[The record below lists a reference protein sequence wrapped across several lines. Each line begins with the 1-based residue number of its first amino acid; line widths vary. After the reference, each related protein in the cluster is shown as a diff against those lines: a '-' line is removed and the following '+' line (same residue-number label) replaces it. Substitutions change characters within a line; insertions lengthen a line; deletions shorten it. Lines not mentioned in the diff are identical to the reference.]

1 MVKLTKFVL
10 RRPVTAVLCILSLVF
25 FGVMSLFN
33 SKLELTPDINMPM
46 LVIMTTYPGAN
57 PSDIDELITKEIED
71 NLGSLSNVDS
81 ITSSSSENYSMVL
94 VQYEYGT
101 DMDNAYSDLRK
112 KLDNVKNDLPE
123 DANDPS
129 IYEMDVNSMAS
140 MYLAV
145 SNSAVDNIYNY
156 TETSIVP
163 ELEKLSA
170 VASVDISG
178 GQKEYVSVRLDPDKL
193 AQYHLDISTV
203 AALVG
208 KASFTIP
215 AGSAKVGNTDMSI
228 SMGVDYESP
237 ESLKNVPITLGN
249 GNIIYLQDIAE
260 VSRAEEKATAVGRY
274 NGEDTLILGINRN
287 TQYTAVDVS
296 NQAMRVLNQ
305 LKDSDSNF
313 DFAVIQDSADRVLN
327 AIKTM
332 IETMVSV
339 IILSTLILFIFY
351 GDVKASLIVATSIPI
366 SILAAFVLMWAKGYS
381 FNMITLGSIVLGVGM
396 MVDNSIVILESCFRV
411 KEENPGSD
419 FMDYIHAAV
428 GGTGQVAESVLGGT
442 VTTCVVFLPLGFI
455 SGLSGQFFQPLG
467 FTIVFCMVASLL
479 SACTV
484 VPLCYVF
491 YKPVERENAPAYK
504 GIRSMQK
511 GYRRL
516 MAVIMAHKKR
526 TLLVTAG
533 LIVLSI
539 AAATQLKTVLMPDMD
554 QGTVS
559 VSISMRDNLTIE
571 KQNETYKKIEE
582 LIAKDEDVENYML
595 SSGSSSGMMSS
606 GTSLTVYL
614 KDDRKLSTA
623 EHIKKWKEELQSVDN
638 CDITLESYSQTSMM
652 NEGTDFSVTL
662 VSADYD
668 KLKEASDKIYNNLR
682 QDKRVTAVSSTLA
695 NTSPI
700 IKIHV
705 DPVQAA
711 AEGFVPAQVAGNLY
725 TMLSGTEADTMS
737 VDGTD
742 MSVMVEFPED
752 EYDTIN
758 KVEDIML
765 TSSTG
770 NQAYLKDIAEVSFE
784 DSPSS
789 IARSD
794 KHYKVEVSCS
804 FTDLAD
810 KNTRKDL
817 RRSYI
822 DQVLSDDVE
831 EQQSSQ
837 AEMMAEEF
845 KSLGTA
851 IAVAVFL
858 VFVVMAMQFE
868 SARFSFMVMATI
880 PFAMIGA
887 LGFLWLFDLEISM
900 TSLMGFLILIGT
912 AVNNG
917 ILYVDTVDQKRQ
929 EMSLDDALIE
939 AGVIRLRPILMTTL
953 TTIIGMLPMAM
964 GIGGS
969 STEMMQGLAMV
980 DVGGLITST
989 VMALLVLPVLYYYV
1003 NGNRDRK
1010 RIVID

>member
-10 RRPVTAVLCILSLVF
+10 KRPVTAILCLLSLAF
-25 FGVMSLFN
+25 FGIMSLFN

-112 KLDNVKNDLPE
+112 KLDNIKNDLPD
-123 DANDPS
+123 DAKDPS
-129 IYEMDVNSMAS
+129 VYEMDVNSMAS
-140 MYLAV
+140 IYLAV

-156 TETSIVP
+156 TEKNIVP

-178 GQKEYVSVRLDPDKL
+178 GQKEYVSVRLDPNKL

-208 KASFTIP
+208 RASFTIP

-237 ESLKNVPITLGN
+237 EALKSVPITLGN
-249 GNIIYLQDIAE
+249 GNIIYLEDIADI
-260 VSRAEEKATAVGRY
+260 SRSEEKATAVGHY
-274 NGEDTLILGINRN
+274 NGKDTLILGINRN

-296 NQAMRVLNQ
+296 NQAMKALNR
-305 LKDSDSNF
+305 LKNSDTNF
-313 DFAVIQDSADRVLN
+313 DFVVVQDSAEQVEN

-332 IETMVSV
+332 IETMISV

-419 FMDYIHAAV
+419 FMDYVRAAV
-428 GGTGQVAESVLGGT
+428 GGTEQVAESVLGGT

-504 GIRSMQK
+504 GIRNMQN
-511 GYRRL
+511 GYRRV
-516 MAVIMAHKKR
+516 MSVIMAHKKR
-526 TLLVTAG
+526 TLIITAV
-533 LIVLSI
+533 LIFLSVVS
-539 AAATQLKTVLMPDMD
+539 ATQLKMVLMPDID

-559 VSISMRDNLTIE
+559 IGISMRDNLTLE
-571 KQNETYKKIEE
+571 KQNETYKKIED
-582 LIAKDEDVENYML
+582 IISQDDDVENYML
-595 SSGSSSGMMSS
+595 SSGSSMMLSS

-623 EHIKKWKEELQSVDN
+623 EHIKAWKDELQKVDN
-638 CDITLESYSQTSMM
+638 CDITVESYSQTSMM

-668 KLKEASDKIYNNLR
+668 KLKEASDEIYGALR

-711 AEGFVPAQVAGNLY
+711 AEGFVPSQVAGNLY

-742 MSVMVEFPED
+742 MSIRVEFPDD

-765 TSSTG
+765 TSASG

-784 DSPSS
+784 DSPAS

-794 KHYKVEVSCS
+794 KHYKVEISCS

-810 KNTRKDL
+810 KSTKMDL

-822 DQVLSDDVE
+822 DRILSDDVE

-845 KSLGTA
+845 KSLATA

-900 TSLMGFLILIGT
+900 TSLMGFLILVGT

-929 EMSLDDALIE
+929 EMGLDEALIE

-953 TTIIGMLPMAM
+953 TTIIGMLPMA
-964 GIGGS
+964 IGLGNS
-969 STEMMQGLAMV
+969 AELMQGLAMV

-989 VMALLVLPVLYYYV
+989 IMALLVLPVLYYYV
-1003 NGNRDRK
+1003 NGNRERR

>member
-10 RRPVTAVLCILSLVF
+10 KRPVTAILCILSLVF
-25 FGVMSLFN
+25 FGIMSLFN
-33 SKLELTPDINMPM
+33 SKLELTPEINMPM
-46 LVIMTTYPGAN
+46 LVIMTTYPGAS
-57 PSDIDELITKEIED
+57 PSDIDELVTKEIED

-81 ITSSSSENYSMVL
+81 ITSSSSENYSMIL

-112 KLDNVKNDLPE
+112 KLDNVKNDLPD

-129 IYEMDVNSMAS
+129 VYEMDVNNMAS
-140 MYLAV
+140 IYLAV
-145 SNSAVDNIYNY
+145 NNTAVDNIYNY
-156 TETSIVP
+156 TDKNVVP
-163 ELEKLSA
+163 ELEKLSS

-178 GQKEYVSVRLDPDKL
+178 GQKEYVSVRLIPEKL

-203 AALVG
+203 AQLVG
-208 KASFTIP
+208 SASFTIP

-237 ESLKNVPITLGN
+237 ESLKKVPITLGN
-249 GNIIYLQDIAE
+249 GNIIYLEDIAE
-260 VSRAEEKATAVGRY
+260 ISRSEEEATAIGRY
-274 NGEDTLILGINRN
+274 NGQDTIVLGVNRN

-296 NQAMRVLNQ
+296 NQTMKVLDR
-305 LKDSDSNF
+305 LKASDPNL
-313 DFAVIQDSADRVLN
+313 DFVVIQDSADRVLS

-332 IETMVSV
+332 IETMISV
-339 IILSTLILFIFY
+339 IILSTVILFIFY

-366 SILAAFVLMWAKGYS
+366 SILTAFVLMWAKGYS

-396 MVDNSIVILESCFRV
+396 MVDNSIVILEACFRS

-419 FMDYIHAAV
+419 FMDYVHAAI
-428 GGTGQVAESVLGGT
+428 GGTSQVAASVLGGT
-442 VTTCVVFLPLGFI
+442 ITTCVVFLPLGMI

-467 FTIVFCMVASLL
+467 FTIVFCMIASLL
-479 SACTV
+479 SACTI

-491 YKPVERENAPAYK
+491 YKPVEKEKAPAYK
-504 GIRSMQK
+504 AIRDMQN
-511 GYRRL
+511 GYRSV
-516 MAVIMAHKKR
+516 MHVIMKHKKR
-526 TLLVTAG
+526 TMLVTAG
-533 LIVLSI
+533 LLVLSVV
-539 AAATQLKTVLMPDMD
+539 AAANLNMQLMPSID
-554 QGTVS
+554 QGTVQI
-559 VSISMRDNLTIE
+559 SIDMKSNLTLE
-571 KQNETYKKIEE
+571 KQDETYKKIE
-582 LIAKDEDVENYML
+582 AVVAQDEDVENYML
-595 SSGSSSGMMSS
+595 SSGSSMMSS
-606 GTSLTVYL
+606 GTTLTVYL
-614 KDDRKLSTA
+614 KDNRKRSTA
-623 EHIKKWKEELQSVDN
+623 EHVEEWKKELQGVDN
-638 CDITLESYSQTSMM
+638 CDISVESYSQTSMM
-652 NEGTDFSVTL
+652 SASSDFNVTL
-662 VSADYD
+662 TSSDYD
-668 KLKEASDKIYNNLR
+668 ELKAASDRIYTAMQ
-682 QDKRVTAVSSTLA
+682 QDNRVTAVSSSLA

-725 TMLSGTEADTMS
+725 TMLSGKEADTMS

-742 MSVMVEFPED
+742 MSIMVEYPDD

-770 NQAYLKDIAEVSFE
+770 NQAYLKDIADVRFE
-784 DSPSS
+784 DSPGS

-794 KHYKVEVSCS
+794 KHYQVQISAS
-804 FTDLAD
+804 YTDLAD
-810 KNTRKDL
+810 KTTMRDL
-817 RRSYI
+817 RTKY
-822 DQVLSDDVE
+822 VEPNLSENVE
-831 EQQSSQ
+831 EKQSSQ
-837 AEMMAEEF
+837 DEMMGEEF

-851 IAVAVFL
+851 IAVAIFL
-858 VFVVMAMQFE
+858 VFVVMAAQFE

-887 LGFLWLFDLEISM
+887 LGFLWLFDIDLSM

-929 EMSLDDALIE
+929 EMGLDDALIE

-953 TTIIGMLPMAM
+953 TTIIGMMPMAI
-964 GIGGS
+964 GIGES
-969 STEMMQGLAMV
+969 SEMMQGLAMV

-989 VMALLVLPVLYYYV
+989 IMALLVLPVLYYYV

-1010 RIVID
+1010 RIEID

>member
-10 RRPVTAVLCILSLVF
+10 KRPVTAILCLLSLAF
-25 FGVMSLFN
+25 FGIMSLFN

-123 DANDPS
+123 DAKDPS

-140 MYLAV
+140 IYLAV

-156 TETSIVP
+156 TEKNIVP

-178 GQKEYVSVRLDPDKL
+178 GQKEYVSVRLDSDKL
-193 AQYHLDISTV
+193 AQYHLDIATV

-208 KASFTIP
+208 RASFTIP

-237 ESLKNVPITLGN
+237 ESLKSVPITLGN
-249 GNIIYLQDIAE
+249 GNIIYLEDIADI
-260 VSRAEEKATAVGRY
+260 SRSEEKATAVGRY

-296 NQAMRVLNQ
+296 NQAMRALNR
-305 LKDSDSNF
+305 LKSSDTNF
-313 DFAVIQDSADRVLN
+313 DFVVVQDSAEQVEN

-332 IETMVSV
+332 IETMISV

-419 FMDYIHAAV
+419 FMDYVRASV
-428 GGTGQVAESVLGGT
+428 GGTEQVAESVLGGT
-442 VTTCVVFLPLGFI
+442 ITTCVVFLPLGFI

-504 GIRSMQK
+504 GIRDMQK
-511 GYRRL
+511 GYRKV
-516 MAVIMAHKKR
+516 MGVIMAHKKR
-526 TLLVTAG
+526 TLVITAG
-533 LIVLSI
+533 LILLS
-539 AAATQLKTVLMPDMD
+539 AVAATQLEMVLMPDID

-559 VSISMRDNLTIE
+559 IGISMRDNLTLE
-571 KQNETYKKIEE
+571 KQNETYKKIEDI
-582 LIAKDEDVENYML
+582 IAQDDDVENYML
-595 SSGSSSGMMSS
+595 SSGSSMMLSS

-623 EHIKKWKEELQSVDN
+623 EHIKIWKDELQRVDN
-638 CDITLESYSQTSMM
+638 CDITIESYSQTSMM

-668 KLKEASDKIYNNLR
+668 KLKEASDSIYGALR

-711 AEGFVPAQVAGNLY
+711 AEGFVPSQVAGNLY

-765 TSSTG
+765 TSGSG
-770 NQAYLKDIAEVSFE
+770 NQVYLKDIAEVSFE
-784 DSPSS
+784 DSPAS

-794 KHYKVEVSCS
+794 KHYKVEISCS

-810 KNTRKDL
+810 KSTRMDL

-822 DQVLSDDVE
+822 DSILNDDVE
-831 EQQSSQ
+831 EQQSAQ
-837 AEMMAEEF
+837 AEMMADEF

-887 LGFLWLFDLEISM
+887 LGFLWLFNLEISM
-900 TSLMGFLILIGT
+900 TSLMGFLILVGT

-929 EMSLDDALIE
+929 EMGLDEALIE

-953 TTIIGMLPMAM
+953 TTIIGMLPMA
-964 GIGGS
+964 IGLGDS
-969 STEMMQGLAMV
+969 AELMQGLAMV

-1003 NGNRDRK
+1003 NGNRDRR

>member
-10 RRPVTAVLCILSLVF
+10 KRPVTAILCLLSLAF
-25 FGVMSLFN
+25 FGIMSLFN

-112 KLDNVKNDLPE
+112 KLDNIKNDLPD
-123 DANDPS
+123 DAKDPS
-129 IYEMDVNSMAS
+129 VYEMDVNSMAS
-140 MYLAV
+140 IYLAV

-156 TETSIVP
+156 TEKNIVP

-178 GQKEYVSVRLDPDKL
+178 GQKEYVSVRLDPNKL

-208 KASFTIP
+208 RASFTIP

-237 ESLKNVPITLGN
+237 EALKSVPITLGN
-249 GNIIYLQDIAE
+249 GNIIYLEDIADI
-260 VSRAEEKATAVGRY
+260 SRSEEKATAVGHY
-274 NGEDTLILGINRN
+274 NGKDTLILGINRN

-296 NQAMRVLNQ
+296 NQAMKALNR
-305 LKDSDSNF
+305 LKNSDTNF
-313 DFAVIQDSADRVLN
+313 DFVVVQDSAEQVEN

-332 IETMVSV
+332 IETMISV

-419 FMDYIHAAV
+419 FMDYVRAAV
-428 GGTGQVAESVLGGT
+428 GGTEQVAESVLGGT

-504 GIRSMQK
+504 GIRNMQN
-511 GYRRL
+511 GYRRV
-516 MAVIMAHKKR
+516 MSVIMAHKKR
-526 TLLVTAG
+526 TLIITAV
-533 LIVLSI
+533 LIFLSVVS
-539 AAATQLKTVLMPDMD
+539 ATQLKMVLMPDID

-559 VSISMRDNLTIE
+559 IGISMRDNLTLE
-571 KQNETYKKIEE
+571 KQNETYKKIED
-582 LIAKDEDVENYML
+582 IISQDDDVENYML
-595 SSGSSSGMMSS
+595 SSGSGMMLSS

-623 EHIKKWKEELQSVDN
+623 EHIKAWKDELQRVDN
-638 CDITLESYSQTSMM
+638 CDITVESYSQTSMM

-668 KLKEASDKIYNNLR
+668 KLKEASDEIYGALR

-711 AEGFVPAQVAGNLY
+711 AEGFLPSQVAGNLY

-742 MSVMVEFPED
+742 MSIRVEFPDD

-765 TSSTG
+765 TSASG

-784 DSPSS
+784 DSPAS

-794 KHYKVEVSCS
+794 KHYKVEISCS

-810 KNTRKDL
+810 KSTKMDL

-822 DQVLSDDVE
+822 DRILSDDVE

-845 KSLGTA
+845 KSLATA

-900 TSLMGFLILIGT
+900 TSLMGFLILVGT

-929 EMSLDDALIE
+929 EMGLDEALIE

-953 TTIIGMLPMAM
+953 TTIIGMLPMA
-964 GIGGS
+964 IGLGNS
-969 STEMMQGLAMV
+969 AELMQGLAMV

-989 VMALLVLPVLYYYV
+989 IMALLVLPVLYYYV
-1003 NGNRDRK
+1003 NGNRERR

>member
-10 RRPVTAVLCILSLVF
+10 KRPVTAILCLLSLAF
-25 FGVMSLFN
+25 FGIMSLFN

-112 KLDNVKNDLPE
+112 KLDNIKNDLPD
-123 DANDPS
+123 DAKDPS
-129 IYEMDVNSMAS
+129 VYEMDVNSMAS
-140 MYLAV
+140 IYLAV

-156 TETSIVP
+156 TEKNIVP

-178 GQKEYVSVRLDPDKL
+178 GQKEYVSVRLDPNKL

-208 KASFTIP
+208 RASFTIP

-237 ESLKNVPITLGN
+237 EALKSVPITLGN
-249 GNIIYLQDIAE
+249 GNIIYLEDIADI
-260 VSRAEEKATAVGRY
+260 SRSEEKATAVGHY
-274 NGEDTLILGINRN
+274 NGKDTLILGINRN

-296 NQAMRVLNQ
+296 NQAMKALNR
-305 LKDSDSNF
+305 LKNSDTNF
-313 DFAVIQDSADRVLN
+313 DFVVVQDSAEQVEN

-332 IETMVSV
+332 IETMISV

-419 FMDYIHAAV
+419 FMDYVRAAV
-428 GGTGQVAESVLGGT
+428 GGTEQVAESVLGGT

-504 GIRSMQK
+504 GIRNMQN
-511 GYRRL
+511 GYRRV
-516 MAVIMAHKKR
+516 MSVIMAHKKR
-526 TLLVTAG
+526 TLIITAV
-533 LIVLSI
+533 LIFLSVVS
-539 AAATQLKTVLMPDMD
+539 ATQLKMVLMPDID

-559 VSISMRDNLTIE
+559 IGISMRDNLTLE
-571 KQNETYKKIEE
+571 KQNETYKKIED
-582 LIAKDEDVENYML
+582 IISQDDDVENYML
-595 SSGSSSGMMSS
+595 SSGSSMMLSS

-623 EHIKKWKEELQSVDN
+623 EHIKAWKDELQKVDN
-638 CDITLESYSQTSMM
+638 CDITVESYSQTSMM

-668 KLKEASDKIYNNLR
+668 KLKEASDEIYGALR

-711 AEGFVPAQVAGNLY
+711 AEGFVPSQVAGNLY

-742 MSVMVEFPED
+742 MSIRVEFPDD

-765 TSSTG
+765 TSASG

-784 DSPSS
+784 DSPAS

-794 KHYKVEVSCS
+794 KHYKVEISCS
-804 FTDLAD
+804 FTGLAD
-810 KNTRKDL
+810 KSTKMDL

-822 DQVLSDDVE
+822 DRILSDDVE

-845 KSLGTA
+845 KSLATA

-900 TSLMGFLILIGT
+900 TSLMGFLILVGT

-929 EMSLDDALIE
+929 EMGLDEALIE

-953 TTIIGMLPMAM
+953 TTIIGMLPMA
-964 GIGGS
+964 IGLGNS
-969 STEMMQGLAMV
+969 AELMQGLAMV

-989 VMALLVLPVLYYYV
+989 IMALLVLPVLYYYV
-1003 NGNRDRK
+1003 NGNRERR

>member
-10 RRPVTAVLCILSLVF
+10 KRPVTAILCLLSLAF
-25 FGVMSLFN
+25 FGIMSLFN

-123 DANDPS
+123 DAKDPS

-140 MYLAV
+140 IYLAV

-156 TETSIVP
+156 TEKNIVP

-178 GQKEYVSVRLDPDKL
+178 GQKEYVSVRLDSDKL
-193 AQYHLDISTV
+193 AQYHLDIATV

-208 KASFTIP
+208 RASFTIP

-237 ESLKNVPITLGN
+237 ESLKSVPITLGN
-249 GNIIYLQDIAE
+249 GNIIYLEDIADI
-260 VSRAEEKATAVGRY
+260 SRSEEKATAVGRY

-296 NQAMRVLNQ
+296 NQAMRALNR
-305 LKDSDSNF
+305 LKSSDTNF
-313 DFAVIQDSADRVLN
+313 DFVVVQDSAEQVEN

-332 IETMVSV
+332 IETMISV

-419 FMDYIHAAV
+419 FMDYVRASV
-428 GGTGQVAESVLGGT
+428 GGTEQVAESVLGGT
-442 VTTCVVFLPLGFI
+442 ITTCVVFLPLGFI

-504 GIRSMQK
+504 GIRDMQK
-511 GYRRL
+511 GYRKV
-516 MAVIMAHKKR
+516 MGVIMAHKKR
-526 TLLVTAG
+526 TLVITAG
-533 LIVLSI
+533 LILLSVV
-539 AAATQLKTVLMPDMD
+539 AATQLEMVLMPDID

-559 VSISMRDNLTIE
+559 IGISMRDNLTLE
-571 KQNETYKKIEE
+571 KQNETYKKIEDI
-582 LIAKDEDVENYML
+582 IAQDDDVENYML
-595 SSGSSSGMMSS
+595 SSGSSMMLSS

-623 EHIKKWKEELQSVDN
+623 EHIKIWKDELQRVDN
-638 CDITLESYSQTSMM
+638 CDITIESYSQTSMM

-668 KLKEASDKIYNNLR
+668 KLKEASDSIYGALR

-711 AEGFVPAQVAGNLY
+711 AEGFVPSQVAGNLY

-765 TSSTG
+765 TSGSG
-770 NQAYLKDIAEVSFE
+770 NQVYLKDIAEVSFE
-784 DSPSS
+784 DSPAS

-794 KHYKVEVSCS
+794 KHYKVEISCS

-810 KNTRKDL
+810 KSTRMDL

-822 DQVLSDDVE
+822 DSILNDDVE
-831 EQQSSQ
+831 EQQSAQ
-837 AEMMAEEF
+837 AEMMADEF

-887 LGFLWLFDLEISM
+887 LGFLWLFNLEISM
-900 TSLMGFLILIGT
+900 TSLMGFLILVGT

-929 EMSLDDALIE
+929 EMGLDEALIE

-953 TTIIGMLPMAM
+953 TTIIGMLPMA
-964 GIGGS
+964 IGLGDS
-969 STEMMQGLAMV
+969 AELMQGLAMV

-1003 NGNRDRK
+1003 NGNRDRR